1 MRLNIGQRNAGTA
14 HSHPLRRVGTLAVA
28 TGAVLA
34 MLPATATTATTA
46 TTAMA
51 TTTAMAAPVSDAAT
65 RCADG
70 SAARSTAP
78 GVDDGAEL
86 TRLQAK
92 TMEAR
97 FKADLRLALERQAR
111 LNPGSEPTT
120 TSSLAATTIPVYVH
134 VIRKDTTTAGGNVPQ
149 SWITSQVDVLNRSF
163 NGTTGGATTAF
174 SFNLVSIDRTTNS
187 RWFDLRQGSRN
198 EKQMKSTLRR
208 GGSGTLNIYTAN
220 LANNLLGWATFP
232 SSYDGRPSQDGVVV
246 HYQAL
251 PGGGF
256 GNYNEGDTGTHE
268 VGHWIGLYHT
278 FQGGCTA
285 PGDYVA
291 DTAHEGS
298 AAYEC
303 PIGRDTCT
311 STGLD
316 PVTNFMDY
324 TYDSC
329 MDRFTAGQ
337 AQRMADQWTTY
348 RS

>member
-1 MRLNIGQRNAGTA
+1 MRLNPLHRIAGTPR
-14 HSHPLRRVGTLAVA
+14 SRPRRRLGTLAVV

-34 MLPATATTATTA
+34 MVPTTVTTAV
-46 TTAMA
+46 
-51 TTTAMAAPVSDAAT
+51 AAPVSDAAT

-70 SAARSTAP
+70 STGARSTAP
-78 GVDDGAEL
+78 GVRDGAEL

-111 LNPGSEPTT
+111 LNPGSEPATT
-120 TSSLAATTIPVYVH
+120 AALAPTTIPVYVH

-163 NGTTGGATTAF
+163 AGTTGGAATAF

-187 RWFDLRQGSRN
+187 RWFDLRQGSRV

-208 GGSGTLNIYTAN
+208 GGSGALNVYTAN

-232 SSYDGRPSQDGVVV
+232 SSYAGSPSQDGVVV
-246 HYQAL
+246 HYQSL

-268 VGHWIGLYHT
+268 VGHWVGLYHT

-291 DTAHEGS
+291 DTAYEGS

-303 PIGRDTCT
+303 PTGRDTCT

-329 MDRFTAGQ
+329 MYQFSAGQ
-337 AQRMADQWTTY
+337 AQRMADQWTAY
-348 RS
+348 RG